1 MNEFLVL
8 AIGIGGLAYGYRCYR
23 DAMQAEKSF
32 VSQASLT
39 KHGECGCAGASN
51 SLPLNNAVVH
61 KTQQIR
67 FKDHSGK
74 EESISVFVP

>member
-39 KHGECGCAGASN
+39 NNGECCCEGVHS
-51 SLPLNNAVVH
+51 SPLPE
-61 KTQQIR
+61 Q
-67 FKDHSGK
+67 
-74 EESISVFVP
+74 EFVP